1 MTFRRSNQKQR
12 TKKSHVIEHI
22 FLSPVKKNTK
32 NSQRIRENWINVF
45 RKLWKRII
53 YNIYKKNLNT
63 LELTLGT
70 AQQAHQRW
78 NNVEF

>member
-12 TKKSHVIEHI
+12 TKKSHVIEQI